1 MDGEKLG
8 EKNMIGII
16 DLTRVNQ
23 ARHTI
28 SLRKDLEIYKGM
40 IKK

>member
-23 ARHTI
+23 ARQGHD
-28 SLRKDLEIYKGM
+28 KEVD
-40 IKK
+40 